1 MVSPSLITR
10 AGLSEQGSDEMRGN
24 FPQVIRFGVVLT
36 ALVVLGWVLTGQA
49 ARPDAVGIPTD
60 WTHRHVIFS
69 QPSTPEEFARVAGD
83 PRFMQ
88 QWYRQRPVL
97 VSNGESND
105 LPNPL
110 LGESAGENPDLTR
123 ASGHDWSQDLGSG
136 ASVGAGN
143 FPAKYSFRTSGA
155 QCSNGTPPDYV
166 VFATG
171 LAGSG
176 IQASI
181 VAYDNLYSS
190 CTGTVPSVYWAYD
203 TGTGAK
209 IETSPTISGDGT
221 QVAFVQSLSNAGSVV
236 ILKWAASTSE
246 SVTSPLPLTAV
257 SNASYPNCTAPCMT
271 EVALENGLGGAVDD
285 TTSSVFPDYTHD
297 IIWVGGASGWLH
309 KITGVF
315 RGVPTEVK
323 TGGFPVQLS
332 TNSLSSPVYDF
343 ASGYVFVG
351 DVGPSGG
358 YFYQVNPNTAVV
370 NTSARLDHSMGIT
383 AGPIVDSTNEKVY
396 VFVSND
402 GSTAC
407 LPGSQPC
414 TGVYQ
419 FSATGNLS
427 SDTEVAVGTSSV
439 SPSPMYEGAFD
450 QGYTGSFTATGHLYV
465 CGNTGGPPIL
475 YQIPITSGTMGAVVS
490 GPVISNSNTWCS
502 PVSDVPNPSAT
513 SGGNATGNEW
523 IFASTKASGLG
534 NNCVAG
540 GCIMNFV
547 DLQWI
552 PSNVYAVGQEV
563 IDTHFQI
570 QVCSKAGTSKA
581 TAPAWKTVVGAITGD
596 NNVNWINQGPAA
608 AFYATWTANNNYL
621 VNALIVDSN
630 GNIELVT
637 KAGKSG
643 GTAPTW
649 KKIANQNTAD
659 GGVTWRNLG
668 AVATA
673 SQAAAGGTSGII
685 IDNVISA
692 PAGGSQVYYSTQS
705 NQTCGTSG
713 TGGCAVQASQSALQ

>member
-1 MVSPSLITR
+1 
-10 AGLSEQGSDEMRGN
+10 MRGN
-24 FPQVIRFGVVLT
+24 FSKAIRYGVVLT
-36 ALVVLGWVLTGQA
+36 ALFVLGWVLTGQA

-69 QPSTPEEFARVAGD
+69 QPSTPEEIARVAGD

-88 QWYRQRPVL
+88 QWYRQHPVP
-97 VSNGESND
+97 VSAGESND
-105 LPNPL
+105 FSSLPTGYPAIGNP
-110 LGESAGENPDLTR
+110 GRSP
-123 ASGHDWSQDLGSG
+123 ASGHDWSENLGTG

-143 FPAKYSFRTSGA
+143 FPAKFSFRTSGA
-155 QCSNGTPPDYV
+155 QCNNGTPPDYV

-171 LAGSG
+171 LGGSSL
-176 IQASI
+176 QASI

-209 IETSPTISGDGT
+209 IMTSPTISGDGS
-221 QVAFVQSLSNAGSVV
+221 QVAFVETSGGFGILVL
-236 ILKWAASTSE
+236 LKWAASTTDT
-246 SVTSPLPLTAV
+246 VIHPDVLTAV
-257 SNASYPNCTAPCMT
+257 SNASYPGCTAPCMT
-271 EVALENGLGGAVDD
+271 EVLLKDGAGIQTDD

-297 IIWVGGASGWLH
+297 IIWVGGARGWLH
-309 KITGVF
+309 KVTGVF
-315 RGVPTEVK
+315 RGIPTEVT

-332 TNSLSSPVYDF
+332 NNTLSSPVYDF

-351 DVGPSGG
+351 DYGG
-358 YFYQVNPNTAVV
+358 FFYRVNPNTGAFT
-370 NTSARLDHSMGIT
+370 TSAQLDHGLGIT

-407 LPGSQPC
+407 TGSQPC
-414 TGVYQ
+414 SGVYQ
-419 FSATGNLS
+419 FSASGNLS
-427 SDTEVAVGTSSV
+427 TSSEAAVGASAVT
-439 SPSPMYEGAFD
+439 PSPMYEGAFD
-450 QGYTGSFTATGHLYV
+450 QGYTGSFNATGHLYV

-475 YQIPITSGTMGAVVS
+475 YQIPITGGTMGAVVN
-490 GPVISNSNTWCS
+490 GPVLSNSNTRCS

-523 IFASTKASGLG
+523 LFASTIASGLG
-534 NNCVAG
+534 NNCASG
-540 GCIMNFV
+540 GCLMNFV

-552 PSNVYAVGQEV
+552 PGNVYAVGQEV

-570 QVCSKAGTSKA
+570 QACSRAGTSGA
-581 TAPAWKTVVGAITGD
+581 AAPAWKVAVGAITGD
-596 NNVNWINQGPAA
+596 NTARWINQGPASA
-608 AFYATWTANNNYL
+608 SHVTWIANHAYA
-621 VNALIVDSN
+621 VNTVILDSK

-637 KAGKSG
+637 KAGTSG
-643 GTAPTW
+643 GATPAW
-649 KKIANQNTAD
+649 KTIVNQNTTD

-685 IDNVISA
+685 IDNVISV